1 MSCYQ
6 FSNWFLSPC
15 HILSQ
20 NATAQDGV
28 PPNLFFF
35 FFFTSLTTSRCAHF
49 PQNINCWF
57 DFSFLVSLSQ
67 KLPEVPKLPASAG
80 IQDSQ
85 QVSIA
90 VRFAS
95 ESHGSE
101 KHQIPPYLLWL
112 PGIYIHTSEFR
123 HILGTNLLEVWSQ
136 IYWCWQLQKK
146 ENSLNWTKHK
156 INTKIQLTSTQK
168 ATKLFK
174 TQMPTLQIAQS
185 SLLTHGASL
194 LPGCFLALQ

>member
-6 FSNWFLSPC
+6 FSYWFLSPC

-28 PPNLFFF
+28 PPNLFLYLSFHLPVII
-35 FFFTSLTTSRCAHF
+35 FFFTSLTSSRCAHF

-57 DFSFLVSLSQ
+57 DFSFLVSLSR

-80 IQDSQ
+80 VQDSQ

-95 ESHGSE
+95 ESPGSE
-101 KHQIPPYLLWL
+101 KHQIPIYLLWL
-112 PGIYIHTSEFR
+112 PGIYTHTSEFQ
-123 HILGTNLLEVWSQ
+123 HILGTCRRFETKSIDVVSS
-136 IYWCWQLQKK
+136 KK
-146 ENSLNWTKHK
+146 RK
-156 INTKIQLTSTQK
+156 I
-168 ATKLFK
+168 
-174 TQMPTLQIAQS
+174 P
-185 SLLTHGASL
+185 
-194 LPGCFLALQ
+194 